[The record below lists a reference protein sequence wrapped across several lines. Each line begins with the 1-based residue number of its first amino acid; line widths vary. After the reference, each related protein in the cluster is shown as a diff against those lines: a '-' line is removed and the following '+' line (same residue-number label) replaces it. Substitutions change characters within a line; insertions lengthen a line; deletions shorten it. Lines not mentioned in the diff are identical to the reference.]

1 MLLFAP
7 QTPLLFMG
15 EEYGERRP
23 FQFFTDHIDPAI
35 AEATREGRRREFEF
49 SGERA
54 GPAGTFDVRGA
65 RSSTARSRDEE
76 LRAFYRELLDLRREL
91 PREIEVEVDGSHL
104 RARRGHAELHAD
116 FDTKTVEVRR

>member
-1 MLLFAP
+1 
-7 QTPLLFMG
+7 MG

-49 SGERA
+49 SGEV
-54 GPAGTFDVRGA
+54 PDPQA
-65 RSSTARSRDEE
+65 RSTFEDSKLDRSEPDEE

-91 PREIEVEVDGSHL
+91 PREIEVEVDRTHL
-104 RARRGHAELHAD
+104 RARRGQVELHAD